1 MQRII
6 LMKVQEKNIIHHQD
20 LMDNKIVDQHSLNL
34 NLKVINNHLLIFLQK
49 N

>member
-6 LMKVQEKNIIHHQD
+6 LMKVLEKNIIHQVD

-34 NLKVINNHLLIFLQK
+34 NLRVINNHLQIFHQK